1 MDQTGWGI
9 TPIAGIAFKYKR
21 LTAGIK
27 LEYNTSIEMEND
39 TKVNEVGLSNFDD
52 GVKANSDIP
61 ASVYMGITYAVLD
74 NFRVSAGYGH
84 WFDWYA
90 DLPGNQEHHADGTDE
105 YLAGMEFDFLSRW
118 TVSGGMQY
126 SRYHLDDK
134 YLSDMNIMLDNV
146 TLGGGFAF
154 RATDWVKFNVGYFH
168 TIYQDWTEKETYGK
182 NTYKRTSRGIG
193 IGADLDF

>member
-1 MDQTGWGI
+1 
-9 TPIAGIAFKYKR
+9 
-21 LTAGIK
+21 
-27 LEYNTSIEMEND
+27 
-39 TKVNEVGLSNFDD
+39 
-52 GVKANSDIP
+52 
-61 ASVYMGITYAVLD
+61 
-74 NFRVSAGYGH
+74 
-84 WFDWYA
+84 
-90 DLPGNQEHHADGTDE
+90 HHADGTDE

-118 TVSGGMQY
+118 TVSGGIQY

-146 TLGGGFAF
+146 TLGCGFAF